1 MPLKNILILLAVIA
15 VVHVVVIFSFTG
27 GCSSTKSENN
37 DSADS
42 VAEIADSGGKPE
54 KPIPPPPPPE
64 KKAKP
69 AKPWNYSA
77 KSALPKKLAV
87 QSDKARSG
95 IMVELGS
102 RRVLWEKN
110 ARQAVPVAS
119 LTKLMTALLVAE
131 ELENNKKFS
140 VGDMV
145 EISKSA
151 AGTEGY
157 GFEPGEVLTVGD
169 LISAMMIRS
178 TNDAA
183 VQLAEMLSGSED
195 EFVKK
200 MNLRASELGLKEA
213 EFNSASGLPKG
224 KKRENSLATAE
235 NIVELCEALLQFESI
250 TGVCGKSSAKL
261 SNGKEIHTTNGL
273 LKHPTKARPNWR
285 KVPGLIGF
293 KTGYTNAA
301 GCCLAFGVVR
311 NKRTFIGCVTGFP
324 SAADRERFCSDL
336 IEWGYGTK

>member
-15 VVHVVVIFSFTG
+15 VVHVVVIFSFAG
-27 GCSSTKSENN
+27 GCSSKKSAKNN
-37 DSADS
+37 
-42 VAEIADSGGKPE
+42 SGDRVVETAKEGVTPA
-54 KPIPPPPPPE
+54 PQLPPPPPPE

-69 AKPWNYSA
+69 AKPWNYSK
-77 KSALPKKLAV
+77 KSALPKKFAA

-95 IMVELGS
+95 IIVELGS

-110 ARQAVPVAS
+110 ARKAVPVAS

-131 ELENNKKFS
+131 ELENNKNFS
-140 VGDMV
+140 VKDMV
-145 EISKSA
+145 EISKTA

-157 GFEPGEVLTVGD
+157 GFTAGEVLTVND

-183 VQLAEMLSGSED
+183 VQLAEMLAGSEA

-200 MNLRASELGLKEA
+200 MNRRASELGMKEVK
-213 EFNSASGLPKG
+213 FNSASGLPMG
-224 KKRENSLATAE
+224 KKRENSIATAE
-235 NIVELCEALLQFESI
+235 NIVELCEALLEFECI

-311 NKRTFIGCVTGFP
+311 NNRTLLGCVTGFP
-324 SAADRERFCSDL
+324 SSADRERFCSDL
-336 IEWGYGTK
+336 IEWAYKTR